1 MKNWLITGG
10 VGCGKSLFSQILFS
24 RLNVTA
30 EYFSSD
36 LIVSALLETKGVI
49 DQIVDEV
56 GEEVISICDHRRVID
71 KQALRECLFSYP
83 TKRANVE
90 AILHPLVLEKLDSSR
105 SEMLACDREL
115 FLAEVPLHY
124 EIGET
129 VTADLV
135 IVVAASRTVQ
145 VRRLMER
152 RGLEKPIIE
161 QILRSQWP
169 IEAKVEKADVI
180 IWNDG
185 DEAALEA
192 QVMTLLRQHWHDTTH
207 RNN

>member
-1 MKNWLITGG
+1 MKNWLLTGG
-10 VGCGKSLFSQILFS
+10 VGCGKSSVGQIMAAQIGEGISSFSADQ
-24 RLNVTA
+24 
-30 EYFSSD
+30 E
-36 LIVSALLETKGVI
+36 VSALLTEPEVI
-49 DQIVDEV
+49 DQIVEKFGDDIV
-56 GEEVISICDHRRVID
+56 SSSGFHRVLD
-71 KQALRECLFSYP
+71 KHLLR
-83 TKRANVE
+83 KRAFIDSGLRSALE
-90 AILHPLVLEKLDSSR
+90 AILHPRVVSNLEMQR
-105 SEMLACDREL
+105 AEMDVPGKEL

-135 IVVAASRTVQ
+135 IVVAASRAMQ

-152 RGLEKPIIE
+152 RGLEEPIIE

-169 IEAKVEKADVI
+169 IEAKVEKADVV

-192 QVMTLLRQHWHDTTH
+192 QVMTLLRQHWHDTNH
-207 RNN
+207 RNP